1 MFTAAAVSSSTKARP
16 RRGHA
21 EAAKNFC
28 RGHRNNQS
36 HKHIIMIRF
45 KKKKK
50 NPMMFIISLSLT
62 FIAAPKIFFS
72 GFS

>member
-36 HKHIIMIRF
+36 HKPIIIIRN
-45 KKKKK
+45 KKK